1 MKLKS
6 KDYTCSLK
14 QVPLISLSLVS
25 NDSKTNSKSKGGKIK
40 RGNCKVWQLNH
51 ILYLWQIHHVKNYA
65 TSLTK
70 KNSFVKD
77 LNEKNNCHELS
88 QVLTLSISNRC
99 RCPKTIFSDFITVW
113 KSCEKKVY

>member
-1 MKLKS
+1 MTQKLIAN
-6 KDYTCSLK
+6 
-14 QVPLISLSLVS
+14 Q
-25 NDSKTNSKSKGGKIK
+25 NW
-40 RGNCKVWQLNH
+40 KVWQLNH
-51 ILYLWQIHHVKNYA
+51 VLYLWQIHHVKNYA

-70 KNSFVKD
+70 KNSFVKY